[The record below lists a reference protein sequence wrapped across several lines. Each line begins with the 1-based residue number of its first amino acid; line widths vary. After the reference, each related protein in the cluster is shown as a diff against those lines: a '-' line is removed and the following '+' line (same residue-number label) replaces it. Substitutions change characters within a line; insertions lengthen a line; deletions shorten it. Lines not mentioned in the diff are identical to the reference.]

1 MPLTLKQWSTS
12 LLPIYVDSLSPL
24 FFATQKLASH
34 TGFYKGRGCGR
45 MEARREGKRQK
56 TGKGRYSTC
65 EYRTVLRNTCQLH
78 LPSPATVHL
87 AFQSSLRKGW
97 LSFPEHC
104 HLLFKRGTSPA
115 WTGSSASSSWLP
127 GAIISTTTY
136 PVSSFWISQ
145 KGLAISGPEFSLFEE
160 DTVFVFDLNS
170 SKHWQMLVFSR
181 QVCNLFLPPQPHTA
195 GLWQSPFTHKPCF
208 PLISAFALQ
217 SPWLK
222 IRKSVLGILLKW
234 LRLNLSRTRSVRRH
248 VYTPQQWQIPILPGS
263 PWSGSVFSGLCPLRS
278 LWPQASTQP
287 CYHGYTWASRALLSE
302 RSGQSV
308 DRQVSLGLH
317 SQQWCWCGSWKI
329 RSSCRSVKNFRRQAK
344 RKMEVENRLTRKSG
358 LKSKITRT
366 GKGSQKVTPSLYA
379 TEMSGGQLESQPQEP
394 S

>member
-1 MPLTLKQWSTS
+1 
-12 LLPIYVDSLSPL
+12 
-24 FFATQKLASH
+24 
-34 TGFYKGRGCGR
+34 

-195 GLWQSPFTHKPCF
+195 GLWQSSYTQAMFSTHLCFCSSVTLVENTQVCLRNTPQVTKTQPQQNPVCKKTCLYSSTVADSHSTWF
-208 PLISAFALQ
+208 PLEWFC
-217 SPWLK
+217 
-222 IRKSVLGILLKW
+222 
-234 LRLNLSRTRSVRRH
+234 
-248 VYTPQQWQIPILPGS
+248 
-263 PWSGSVFSGLCPLRS
+263 FLRS
-278 LWPQASTQP
+278 LSSTELVTTRPVHSPVTMATREPLGLCWVREVNSQWTTKSP
-287 CYHGYTWASRALLSE
+287 SVSIPSSGADVAPE
-302 RSGQSV
+302 RSGAAV
-308 DRQVSLGLH
+308 AVWRTLGDRQRGR
-317 SQQWCWCGSWKI
+317 WK
-329 RSSCRSVKNFRRQAK
+329 
-344 RKMEVENRLTRKSG
+344 
-358 LKSKITRT
+358 
-366 GKGSQKVTPSLYA
+366 
-379 TEMSGGQLESQPQEP
+379 
-394 S
+394 